1 MRIYDWMMQLL
12 FPSRCVLC
20 RRLLEK
26 NETDLCRN
34 CRVDAP
40 EYPDSKRKLQFL
52 DSFAAVWYYESSV
65 RRSLLRFKF
74 YGARNYATS
83 YGRVLAMKLYREY
96 PEGFDVLTWVPV
108 SRLRRFRRGYDQVE
122 LLAHAVGRELDLA
135 PVSTLQKIRHNR
147 QQSRIRD
154 AAKRRANVLGA
165 YRVVCPEQIRGK
177 RILLLDDILTTGAT
191 VGECARML
199 RTNGAKEVH
208 CAAVAAA
215 RKR

>member
-1 MRIYDWMMQLL
+1 MKIFHWIMHLL
-12 FPSRCVLC
+12 FPPRCVLC
-20 RRLLEK
+20 RGLLER

-34 CRVDAP
+34 CRIDAP
-40 EYPDSKRKLQFL
+40 EYPNSKRKLQFL
-52 DSFAAVWYYESSV
+52 DSFAAVWYYEGSV

-74 YGARNYATS
+74 YGARSYAAS
-83 YGRVLAMKLYREY
+83 YGRFLAMKLCQEY

-108 SRLRRFRRGYDQVE
+108 SRLRRFRRGFDQVE
-122 LLAHAVGRELDLA
+122 LLAQAVGWELDLV
-135 PVSTLQKIRHNR
+135 PVPTLRKIRHNR

-165 YRVVCPEQIRGK
+165 YRVIDPSQIRGK